1 MLPPSSDYGFP
12 ESIGDITNTSRP
24 IIVNGVVVIGNL
36 DRVPSSVRPAGASLR
51 LELTATKIAPTICN
65 DSCGMDVDMLESHD
79 SSDGDL
85 GAELNDTAS
94 VSCPYCGE
102 TNELRVD
109 LTGGGLQE
117 YVQDCE
123 VCCHPGFVRV
133 QLGGEGYASVSVT
146 TLDDE

>member
-12 ESIGDITNTSRP
+12 ESIGNIINTSRP
-24 IIVNGVVVIGNL
+24 IIVNGVVVIGNSNT
-36 DRVPSSVRPAGASLR
+36 VASPTRPAGASLR

-65 DSCGMDVDMLESHD
+65 DLCGMDVDMLESHD

-102 TNELRVD
+102 TSELWVD
-109 LTGGGLQE
+109 LAGGGVQE

-123 VCCHPGFVRV
+123 VCCHPWFVRV
-133 QLGGEGYASVSVT
+133 QFDGEGYASVSVT
-146 TLDDE
+146 TLHDE